1 MSVKE
6 GVRQLKFGFGRQMS
20 GKRLDDSLADDENEQ
35 IAKAHRENQQLAIY
49 IFVAFVIATAWIL
62 GFFEF
67 SFFWAF
73 GLIVLTFLIWW
84 SKVLALTEQ
93 CIKHR
98 EVLIHRKRALR
109 QSETSEWLNF
119 VINRW
124 YVG

>member
-6 GVRQLKFGFGRQMS
+6 GASKLSVGFGQQVGNS
-20 GKRLDDSLADDENEQ
+20 KKEEHLVDEEQ
-35 IAKAHRENQQLAIY
+35 ERVAKTRRENQQLIIY

-67 SFFWAF
+67 SFLWVF
-73 GLIVLTFLIWW
+73 GLIAITFLIWW
-84 SKVLALTEQ
+84 GKVLSLTEQ
-93 CIKHR
+93 CIKQR

-124 YVG
+124 